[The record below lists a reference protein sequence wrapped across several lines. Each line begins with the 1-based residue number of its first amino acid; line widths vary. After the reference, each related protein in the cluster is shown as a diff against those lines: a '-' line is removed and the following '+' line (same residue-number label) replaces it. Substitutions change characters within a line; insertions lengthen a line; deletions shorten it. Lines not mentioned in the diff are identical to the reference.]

1 MIMLFMYTV
10 VTLNDTSQ
18 VWCFMFAQLPQFFRY
33 LIQTYR
39 SHDKT
44 PCMTTWFANRHTMQC
59 NTFNYVNYSH
69 VIENASNRMCIVLIL
84 FVCIHHKYAINIY
97 SSFFY
102 VFLQRS
108 TFVGTAWSF
117 GFFFPATTANDL
129 RLRRIFDPRFYRLH
143 LFSYLNS

>member
-1 MIMLFMYTV
+1 MCGLCSYIHHLLLYCIIIMLFMYTV
-10 VTLNDTSQ
+10 VTLNDTSH
-18 VWCFMFAQLPQFFRY
+18 VLCFLFAQLPQLFRY

-69 VIENASNRMCIVLIL
+69 VIENVSTRMCIVLIL

-97 SSFFY
+97 FSFFY
-102 VFLQRS
+102 VFL
-108 TFVGTAWSF
+108 
-117 GFFFPATTANDL
+117 
-129 RLRRIFDPRFYRLH
+129 
-143 LFSYLNS
+143 